1 MNNNESGKKNRRIT
15 DSRGFWMVVSL
26 AAALLLWMY
35 VNATEGVE
43 GDKTLS
49 GVAIEFRGAE
59 TLRES
64 GGLIVTEKDR
74 TTVNLTVRASRRVL
88 GKLTSANV
96 VAVVDLNR
104 VTTDGWNSVS
114 YEIEYPA
121 GVSSN
126 DVTVV
131 RSSADIVNFYVD
143 RQVRK
148 TIPVVG
154 EFKGSTAEGYLAE
167 DELQFDPLMVII
179 SGPKTAVAAVDHAYV
194 AITRSDVDKTLSYN
208 TTYALRD
215 ADGNEID
222 DARIMM
228 ETQEVTVTLNVL
240 STKTVPLDVTVI
252 DGAGA
257 VRDVNTRIDISPA
270 SVVLSGDASVIDGT
284 SKINLGTIDLSTF
297 ATDYSATYAI
307 IPPND
312 TDNLTG
318 VTEATVT
325 VTIIGLSSRNYD
337 ILHDN
342 ISCIN
347 VPEGYQAEIITQ
359 ALPVTIR
366 ASEETLSEVQVNNL
380 RAVADLSGISEANAS
395 GVITPVVRV
404 YVDGFPD
411 AGVIGEYRI
420 YVTLTEAAEEES

>member
-1 MNNNESGKKNRRIT
+1 MNNNETVKKNKRIT

-43 GDKTLS
+43 GEKTLS
-49 GVAIEFRGAE
+49 GVAIEFRGAD

-74 TTVNLTVRASRRVL
+74 STVNLTLKASRRVL
-88 GKLTSANV
+88 GKLSSANV
-96 VAVVDLNR
+96 IAVVDLSR

-114 YEIEYPA
+114 YDIEYPV
-121 GVSSN
+121 GVNSN
-126 DVTVV
+126 DITVV

-148 TIPVVG
+148 TIPVIG
-154 EFKGSTAEGYLAE
+154 EFKGSTAEGYLAV
-167 DELQFDPLMVII
+167 DELSFDPLMVII
-179 SGPKTAVAAVDHAYV
+179 SGPKTALAAVDHAYV

-215 ADGNEID
+215 VDGHEID
-222 DARIMM
+222 DSRIIM

-257 VRDVNTRIDISPA
+257 VRGVNTKIDISPA
-270 SVVLSGDASVIDGT
+270 SVVISGDASVIDST
-284 SKINLGTIDLSTF
+284 TKINLGTIDLSAF
-297 ATDYSATYAI
+297 ATDYSAVYSI

-325 VTIIGLSSRNYD
+325 VTIIGLSSRNFD
-337 ILHDN
+337 IMHDN

-366 ASEETLSEVQVNNL
+366 ATEEMLADIQVHNL

-404 YVDGFPD
+404 YVDGFPE

-420 YVTLTEAAEEES
+420 YITLTEAAGEEE

>member
-1 MNNNESGKKNRRIT
+1 MNDYETAKKNKRIT

-35 VNATEGVE
+35 VNATEGVDGE
-43 GDKTLS
+43 KTLS
-49 GVAIEFRGAE
+49 GVNIEFRGAD

-64 GGLIVTEKDR
+64 GGLIVTEQDR
-74 TTVNLTVRASRRVL
+74 STVNLTIKASRRVL

-96 VAVVDLNR
+96 VAVVDLSR

-114 YEIEYPA
+114 YEIEYPI
-121 GVSSN
+121 GVNSN

-167 DELQFDPLMVII
+167 DELRFDPLMVII
-179 SGPKTAVAAVDHAYV
+179 SGPKTALAQVDHAYV
-194 AITRSDVDKTLSYN
+194 AITRSGVDKSLSYN

-222 DARIMM
+222 DSRIMM

-257 VRDVNTRIDISPA
+257 VRGVNTRIEINPS
-270 SVVLSGDASVIDGT
+270 SVVISGDASVIDST

-318 VTEATVT
+318 VTEATVS
-325 VTIIGLSSRNYD
+325 VTIIGLSSRSFN

-342 ISCIN
+342 ISCVN

-366 ASEETLSEVQVNNL
+366 ASEETLSDIQINNL
-380 RAVADLSGISEANAS
+380 RAVADLSGITEANAS

-420 YVTLTEAAEEES
+420 YVTLTEAVEEEA

>member
-1 MNNNESGKKNRRIT
+1 MNDYETAKKNKRIT

-35 VNATEGVE
+35 VNATEGVDGE
-43 GDKTLS
+43 KTLS
-49 GVAIEFRGAE
+49 GVNIEFRGAD

-64 GGLIVTEKDR
+64 GGLIVTEQDR
-74 TTVNLTVRASRRVL
+74 STVNLTIKASRRVL

-96 VAVVDLNR
+96 VAVVDLSR

-114 YEIEYPA
+114 YEIEYPI
-121 GVSSN
+121 GVNSN

-167 DELQFDPLMVII
+167 DELRFDPLMVII
-179 SGPKTAVAAVDHAYV
+179 SGPKTALAQVDHAYV
-194 AITRSDVDKTLSYN
+194 AITRSGVDKSLSYN

-222 DARIMM
+222 DSRIMM

-257 VRDVNTRIDISPA
+257 VRGVNTRIEINPS
-270 SVVLSGDASVIDGT
+270 SVVISGDASVIDST

-318 VTEATVT
+318 VTEATVS
-325 VTIIGLSSRNYD
+325 VTIIGLSSRSFN

-342 ISCIN
+342 ISCVN

-359 ALPVTIR
+359 ALPGTSR
-366 ASEETLSEVQVNNL
+366 ASEETLSDIQLNNL
-380 RAVADLSGISEANAS
+380 RAVADLSGITEANAS

-420 YVTLTEAAEEES
+420 YVTLTEAVEEEA

>member
-1 MNNNESGKKNRRIT
+1 MNDYETAKKNKRIT

-35 VNATEGVE
+35 VNATEGVDGE
-43 GDKTLS
+43 KTLS
-49 GVAIEFRGAE
+49 GVNIEFRGAD

-64 GGLIVTEKDR
+64 GGLIVTEQDR
-74 TTVNLTVRASRRVL
+74 STVNLTIKASRRVL

-96 VAVVDLNR
+96 VAVVDLSR

-114 YEIEYPA
+114 YEIEYPI
-121 GVSSN
+121 GVNSN

-167 DELQFDPLMVII
+167 DELRFDPLMVII
-179 SGPKTAVAAVDHAYV
+179 SGPKTALAQVDHAYV
-194 AITRSDVDKTLSYN
+194 AITRSGVDKSLSYN

-222 DARIMM
+222 DSRIMM

-257 VRDVNTRIDISPA
+257 VRGVNTRIEINPS
-270 SVVLSGDASVIDGT
+270 SVVISGDASVIDST

-318 VTEATVT
+318 VTEATVS
-325 VTIIGLSSRNYD
+325 VTIIGLSSRSFN

-342 ISCIN
+342 ISCVN

-366 ASEETLSEVQVNNL
+366 ASEETLSDIQLNNL
-380 RAVADLSGISEANAS
+380 RAVADLSGITEANAS

-420 YVTLTEAAEEES
+420 YVTLTEAVEEEA

>member
-1 MNNNESGKKNRRIT
+1 MNDYETAKKNKRIT

-35 VNATEGVE
+35 VNATEGVDGE
-43 GDKTLS
+43 KTLS
-49 GVAIEFRGAE
+49 GVNIEFRGAD

-64 GGLIVTEKDR
+64 GGLIVTEQDR
-74 TTVNLTVRASRRVL
+74 STVNLTIKASRRVL

-96 VAVVDLNR
+96 VAVVDLSR

-114 YEIEYPA
+114 YEIEYPI
-121 GVSSN
+121 GVNSN
-126 DVTVV
+126 DITVV

-167 DELQFDPLMVII
+167 DELRFDPLMVII
-179 SGPKTAVAAVDHAYV
+179 SGPKTALAQVDHAYV
-194 AITRSDVDKTLSYN
+194 AITRSGVDKSLSYN

-222 DARIMM
+222 DSRIMM

-257 VRDVNTRIDISPA
+257 VRGVNTRIEINPS
-270 SVVLSGDASVIDGT
+270 SVVISGDASVIDST

-318 VTEATVT
+318 VTEATVS
-325 VTIIGLSSRNYD
+325 VTIIGLSSRSFN

-342 ISCIN
+342 ISCVN

-366 ASEETLSEVQVNNL
+366 ASEETLSDIQLNNL
-380 RAVADLSGISEANAS
+380 RAVADLSGITEANAS

-420 YVTLTEAAEEES
+420 YVTLTEAVEEEA